1 MWKHSH
7 SNFNLDTWTLIQ
19 FHLHSLKRK
28 FKMYTQLIRQLDT
41 MLRSPKKN
49 KLFLT
54 QFAQQGKDHEHL
66 TPDVL
71 FKLSI
76 ASTFAFILQN
86 TDFINKVSALNSD
99 MFEQSVDDVENKE
112 TYLKKYNKKL
122 KKHTALSK
130 EERQMQ
136 LSKIA
141 NLMNTTNPVLV
152 EQHKELEEMAL
163 DLYDDLNNMC
173 PNFTQYLQDL
183 ELEDW
188 FDTDNSTINEVD
200 EKALFNRLSK
210 LILLTLDSYIDTFLK
225 TFLKVRV
232 EMEDMEYKDYLQFLE
247 KIEMDFFDD
256 LHEYPDVLQ
265 KNEESKEIKNQLD
278 KNSWQKLYMYQMVSL
293 IVNTF
298 KQFLFCRKQSY
309 YTVVLNSKVKE
320 INEIFQS
327 ES

>member
-1 MWKHSH
+1 MYA
-7 SNFNLDTWTLIQ
+7 Q
-19 FHLHSLKRK
+19 F
-28 FKMYTQLIRQLDT
+28 IRQLDT

-122 KKHTALSK
+122 KKNTALSK

-163 DLYDDLNNMC
+163 DLYDDLNTMC

-183 ELEDW
+183 ELEEW
-188 FDTDNSTINEVD
+188 FDTKNSTISEVD

-210 LILLTLDSYIDTFLK
+210 LILLTLDSYIDVFPK
-225 TFLKVRV
+225 TYLKVK
-232 EMEDMEYKDYLQFLE
+232 EELEDMEYKDYLQFLE

-265 KNEESKEIKNQLD
+265 KNEESKEIKDQLD
-278 KNSWQKLYMYQMVSL
+278 KNYWQKLYMYQMVSL

-309 YTVVLNSKVKE
+309 YTVVLNGKVKE

>member
-1 MWKHSH
+1 MYA
-7 SNFNLDTWTLIQ
+7 Q
-19 FHLHSLKRK
+19 FV
-28 FKMYTQLIRQLDT
+28 RQLDT

-54 QFAQQGKDHEHL
+54 QFAQQGKAHEHL

-76 ASTFAFILQN
+76 ASTFALILQN
-86 TDFINKVSALNSD
+86 TDFINKVVVLNSD

-122 KKHTALSK
+122 KKYAALSK

-163 DLYDDLNNMC
+163 DLYDDLNTMC

-183 ELEDW
+183 ELEEW
-188 FDTDNSTINEVD
+188 FDTKNSTISEVD

-210 LILLTLDSYIDTFLK
+210 LILFTLDSYIDVFPK
-225 TFLKVRV
+225 TYLKVK
-232 EMEDMEYKDYLQFLE
+232 EELEDMEYKDYLQLIE
-247 KIEMDFFDD
+247 KIEVDFFDD

-265 KNEESKEIKNQLD
+265 KNEESKEIKDQLD
-278 KNSWQKLYMYQMVSL
+278 KKSWHELYMYQMVSL
-293 IVNTF
+293 ILNTF
-298 KQFLFCRKQSY
+298 KQFFFCRKQSY
-309 YTVVLNSKVKE
+309 YTIVLNGKVKE

-327 ES
+327 ESQ

>member
-1 MWKHSH
+1 MYA
-7 SNFNLDTWTLIQ
+7 Q
-19 FHLHSLKRK
+19 F
-28 FKMYTQLIRQLDT
+28 IRQLDT

-54 QFAQQGKDHEHL
+54 QFAQQGKVHGHL
-66 TPDVL
+66 TPDIL

-76 ASTFAFILQN
+76 AFTFALILQH
-86 TDFINKVSALNSD
+86 TDFINKVSVLNAD

-122 KKHTALSK
+122 KKHTALNK

-152 EQHKELEEMAL
+152 EQHHKELEEMAL
-163 DLYDDLNNMC
+163 GLYDDLNTMC
-173 PNFTQYLQDL
+173 PNFTPYLQDL
-183 ELEDW
+183 ELEEW
-188 FDTDNSTINEVD
+188 FDTDNSTISEVD
-200 EKALFNRLSK
+200 EKALFNQLSK
-210 LILLTLDSYIDTFLK
+210 LILLTLDSYIDVFPK
-225 TFLKVRV
+225 TYLKVK
-232 EMEDMEYKDYLQFLE
+232 EELEDMEYKDYLQLVE
-247 KIEMDFFDD
+247 KIEMDFFYD
-256 LHEYPDVLQ
+256 LHNLPDVLQ
-265 KNEESKEIKNQLD
+265 KNEESKEIKDQLD
-278 KNSWQKLYMYQMVSL
+278 KKSWHELYMYQMVSL
-293 IVNTF
+293 ILNTF

-309 YTVVLNSKVKE
+309 YTVILNGKVKE

>member
-1 MWKHSH
+1 MYA
-7 SNFNLDTWTLIQ
+7 Q
-19 FHLHSLKRK
+19 F
-28 FKMYTQLIRQLDT
+28 IRQLDT

-122 KKHTALSK
+122 KKNTALSK

-163 DLYDDLNNMC
+163 DLYDDLNTMC

-183 ELEDW
+183 ELEEW
-188 FDTDNSTINEVD
+188 FDTKNSTISEVD

-210 LILLTLDSYIDTFLK
+210 LILLTLDSYIDVFPK
-225 TFLKVRV
+225 TYLKVK
-232 EMEDMEYKDYLQFLE
+232 EELEDMEYKDYLQFLE

-265 KNEESKEIKNQLD
+265 KNEESKEIKDQLD
-278 KNSWQKLYMYQMVSL
+278 KNYWHKLYMYQMVSL

-309 YTVVLNSKVKE
+309 YTVVLNGKVKE

>member
-1 MWKHSH
+1 MYA
-7 SNFNLDTWTLIQ
+7 Q
-19 FHLHSLKRK
+19 F
-28 FKMYTQLIRQLDT
+28 IRQLDT

-54 QFAQQGKDHEHL
+54 QFAQQGKAHEHL

-76 ASTFAFILQN
+76 ASTFALILQN
-86 TDFINKVSALNSD
+86 TDFINKVSVLNSD

-152 EQHKELEEMAL
+152 EQHHKELEEMAL
-163 DLYDDLNNMC
+163 DLYDDLNTMY

-183 ELEDW
+183 ELEEW
-188 FDTDNSTINEVD
+188 FDTKNSTISEVE

-210 LILLTLDSYIDTFLK
+210 LILLTLDSYIDVFPK
-225 TFLKVRV
+225 TYLKVK
-232 EMEDMEYKDYLQFLE
+232 EELEDMEYKDYLQFLE

-256 LHEYPDVLQ
+256 LHEYPDILQ
-265 KNEESKEIKNQLD
+265 KNEESKEIKDQLD
-278 KNSWQKLYMYQMVSL
+278 KNYWQKLYMYQMVSL

-309 YTVVLNSKVKE
+309 YTVVLNGKVKK

>member
-1 MWKHSH
+1 MYA
-7 SNFNLDTWTLIQ
+7 Q
-19 FHLHSLKRK
+19 F
-28 FKMYTQLIRQLDT
+28 IRQLDT

-54 QFAQQGKDHEHL
+54 QFAQQGKAHEHL

-76 ASTFAFILQN
+76 ASTFALILQN
-86 TDFINKVSALNSD
+86 TDFINKITALNSD

-122 KKHTALSK
+122 KKHTDLSK

-152 EQHKELEEMAL
+152 EQYHKELEEMAL

-188 FDTDNSTINEVD
+188 FDTKNSTISEVD

-210 LILLTLDSYIDTFLK
+210 LILLTLDSYIDVFPK
-225 TFLKVRV
+225 TYLKVK
-232 EMEDMEYKDYLQFLE
+232 EELEDMEYKDYLQFLE

-309 YTVVLNSKVKE
+309 YTVVLNSKVKK

>member
-1 MWKHSH
+1 MYA
-7 SNFNLDTWTLIQ
+7 Q
-19 FHLHSLKRK
+19 F
-28 FKMYTQLIRQLDT
+28 IRQLDT

-54 QFAQQGKDHEHL
+54 QFAQQGKTHEHL
-66 TPDVL
+66 TQDVL

-76 ASTFAFILQN
+76 ASTFALILQN
-86 TDFINKVSALNSD
+86 TDFINKVLNSD

-152 EQHKELEEMAL
+152 EQHKELEKMAL

-173 PNFTQYLQDL
+173 PNFTQYLQ
-183 ELEDW
+183 ELGLKDW
-188 FDTDNSTINEVD
+188 FDTDNSTISEVD

-210 LILLTLDSYIDTFLK
+210 LILLTLGSYIDVFPK
-225 TFLKVRV
+225 TYLKVK
-232 EMEDMEYKDYLQFLE
+232 EELEDMEYKDYLQFLE
-247 KIEMDFFDD
+247 KIEMNFFDD

-265 KNEESKEIKNQLD
+265 KNEESKEIKDQLD
-278 KNSWQKLYMYQMVSL
+278 KNSWHKLYMYQMVSL
-293 IVNTF
+293 IMNTF
-298 KQFLFCRKQSY
+298 RQFLFCRKQSY
-309 YTVVLNSKVKE
+309 YTIVLNGKVKE

>member
-1 MWKHSH
+1 MYA
-7 SNFNLDTWTLIQ
+7 Q
-19 FHLHSLKRK
+19 F
-28 FKMYTQLIRQLDT
+28 IRQLDT

-54 QFAQQGKDHEHL
+54 QFVQQGKAHEHL

-76 ASTFAFILQN
+76 ASTFALILQN

-122 KKHTALSK
+122 KKHTTLSK

-163 DLYDDLNNMC
+163 DLYDDLNTMC

-188 FDTDNSTINEVD
+188 FDTDNSTISEVD

-265 KNEESKEIKNQLD
+265 KNEESKEIKDQLD
-278 KNSWQKLYMYQMVSL
+278 KNY
-293 IVNTF
+293 
-298 KQFLFCRKQSY
+298 
-309 YTVVLNSKVKE
+309 
-320 INEIFQS
+320 
-327 ES
+327 

>member
-1 MWKHSH
+1 MYA
-7 SNFNLDTWTLIQ
+7 Q
-19 FHLHSLKRK
+19 F
-28 FKMYTQLIRQLDT
+28 IRQLDT

-54 QFAQQGKDHEHL
+54 QFAQQGKVYGHL
-66 TPDVL
+66 TPDIL

-76 ASTFAFILQN
+76 ASTFALILQN
-86 TDFINKVSALNSD
+86 TDFINKVSVLNAD

-122 KKHTALSK
+122 KKHTALNK

-152 EQHKELEEMAL
+152 EQHHKELEEMAL
-163 DLYDDLNNMC
+163 DLYDDLNTMC

-183 ELEDW
+183 ELEEW
-188 FDTDNSTINEVD
+188 FDTKNSTISEVD

-210 LILLTLDSYIDTFLK
+210 LILLTLDSYIDVFPK
-225 TFLKVRV
+225 TYLKVK
-232 EMEDMEYKDYLQFLE
+232 EELEDMEYKDYLQFLE

-256 LHEYPDVLQ
+256 LHDYPDVLQ
-265 KNEESKEIKNQLD
+265 KNEESKEIKDQLD
-278 KNSWQKLYMYQMVSL
+278 KNYWQKLYMYQMVSL

-309 YTVVLNSKVKE
+309 YTVVLNGKVKE

-327 ES
+327 ESQ